1 MQVGFLILTDYCE
14 AINGKAYV
22 IGGGWNMLR
31 FSELPTEH
39 SFGISFAID
48 VAWDETNEPHTLS
61 LEIHDPDGEPLGE
74 DLAFEF
80 ETGRPPGS
88 VAGQDQRIV
97 LALNATI
104 EFSTA
109 GPHAVLLRDGDEEI
123 GRSRFYVLVGP
134 EI

>member
-61 LEIHDPDGEPLGE
+61 LEIQDPDGERLGE
-74 DLAFEF
+74 ELAFEF

-88 VAGQDQRIV
+88 VPGQDQRIV
-97 LALNATI
+97 LALNASI
-104 EFSTA
+104 EFSSP
-109 GPHAVLLRDGDEEI
+109 GPHAVLMHDGDEEI
-123 GRSRFYVLVGP
+123 GRSRFYVLEAPAG
-134 EI
+134 